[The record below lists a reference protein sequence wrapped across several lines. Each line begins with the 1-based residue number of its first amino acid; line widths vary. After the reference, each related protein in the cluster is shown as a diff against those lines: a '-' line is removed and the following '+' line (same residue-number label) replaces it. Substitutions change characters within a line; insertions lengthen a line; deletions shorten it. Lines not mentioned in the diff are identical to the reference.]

1 MLGPE
6 QPMYLVRNR
15 SRGEGNMNQIFLGL
29 FNRLRNRDRHFGG
42 LPFSNPDPPLSI
54 SNNDECTKVE
64 ALSPLHDFRHSVDED
79 NFIFQAQFIW
89 INSHLTYL
97 LFLFPSIPHQVE
109 SGHDLEAQTAFT

>member
-1 MLGPE
+1 MNAGDLDHCPDGTPGNNSCSLLCGLQKDMLGPE
-6 QPMYLVRNR
+6 QSMYLVRNR

-64 ALSPLHDFRHSVDED
+64 ALSPLHDFCHSVDED
-79 NFIFQAQFIW
+79 NFIFQA
-89 INSHLTYL
+89 
-97 LFLFPSIPHQVE
+97 
-109 SGHDLEAQTAFT
+109 